1 MAINIYQMVTDRII
15 SELEQG
21 VIPWEKPWTGKGDG
35 AWNRVTGKPYS
46 FLNQMLL
53 GKPGE
58 YLTFKQCTEA
68 GGKVKKGE
76 KSSICVF
83 WKQVPVEEEK
93 DGVKKTKLIPMLRY
107 YNVFHI
113 DQCEGIE
120 QKHHKQDEEG
130 NAVEFDPI
138 EEAEKILSN
147 YLAREGIKLENVLGD
162 KACYRPSH
170 DDIILP
176 KRNQFQKPEEY
187 YSTAYHEATHSTGHS
202 SRLNRL
208 KSTHFASGE
217 YSKEELVAE
226 MGSAMS
232 LNRLGIDT
240 DHSTRN
246 SAAYIKGWLENI
258 KGDNKLVVSAASK
271 AEKAVKMIFGDEAV

>member
-58 YLTFKQCTEA
+58 YPTFKQCTEA
-68 GGKVKKGE
+68 GGHVRKGE

-83 WKQVPVEEEK
+83 WKQIAVEEVEN
-93 DGVKKTKLIPMLRY
+93 GVTKKKLVPMLRY

-113 DQCEGIE
+113 DQCERIE
-120 QKHHKQDEEG
+120 QKHHKQDEDG

-138 EEAEKILSN
+138 EEAEKVLN
-147 YLAREGIKLENVLGD
+147 DYLAREGIKLENVLGD

-176 KRNQFQKPEEY
+176 RRDQFQRAEEY

-240 DHSTRN
+240 DHSNRN

-271 AEKAVKMIFGDEAV
+271 AEKAVKMIFWDEAV